1 MSGHE
6 AISNESFG
14 VNCRN
19 IVQWVSLLIVQ
30 GLVAW
35 NFNHVSL
42 GTSSLMIITGTTN
55 SNHLN

>member
-1 MSGHE
+1 MSGQE